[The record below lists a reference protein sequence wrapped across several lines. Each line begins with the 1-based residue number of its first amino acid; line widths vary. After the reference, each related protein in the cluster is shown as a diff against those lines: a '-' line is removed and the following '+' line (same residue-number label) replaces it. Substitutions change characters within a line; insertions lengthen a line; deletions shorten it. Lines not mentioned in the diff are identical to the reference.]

1 MTMMGGGG
9 RLMWSSVFNPERPQ
23 IRKPVNWRR
32 VGAFFWPYWRAELLT
47 LACIIAGATLGLLP
61 PLFTKYLIDDAIP
74 SGSMRTV
81 LVGVGGMIGAALLA
95 SLLGVYQGYLNSFVG
110 EAIMRDIRTSMVAH
124 LHRMPLSF
132 FTNTKT
138 GEIMNRVS
146 SDVDNIDN
154 IVTGTFVT
162 IVTNVMI
169 MLTTVVTIFVLDW
182 RLALLSLVVVPL
194 MILPLSPI
202 GRRMY
207 AIRKKTRQR
216 RDEIESLTQE
226 TLSISGI
233 ILMKSFV
240 REPFEQSR
248 YHDVVTRLMDLEIR
262 LAMVGRWFIGAINAM
277 VIAGPALVWA
287 GGAWLAIHG
296 GLTVGTIV
304 AFVAYFGRLYGPAS
318 ALAGVQVQIVSA
330 LAVFERIFEYL
341 DMPVEGGQENVGAN
355 PEGIDKPIELSH
367 LRGGIA
373 FKDVTFAYDGS
384 RPVLQ
389 DLSFQ
394 VAPGQVV
401 AFVGPSGAGKTTITS
416 LIPRFFDPQSG
427 AVEVDGIDVRD
438 VTLASLRRDIGIV
451 AQETYLF
458 HDTIAA
464 NLRYGKL
471 DATDAELIAAAQAAS
486 IHDFIAALPDGYQTL
501 VGERGHKLSGGERQR
516 LAIARV
522 LLKDPRILI
531 LDEATSSL
539 DSHNEA
545 MIQAALEVAMR
556 GRTSLVI
563 AHRLS
568 TILKADVIFVV
579 ENGRIVESGKHPVLL
594 VRGGPYARLYWEQF
608 RDQKEIAGLSASS
621 VP

>member
-1 MTMMGGGG
+1 MSMGYG
-9 RLMWSSVFNPERPQ
+9 RMMWSSRFNPERER

-32 VGAFFWPYWRAELLT
+32 LAAFFLPYWRAELLT
-47 LACIIAGATLGLLP
+47 LACIVAGAALGLAP

-74 SGSMRTV
+74 AASMPAV
-81 LVGVGGMIGAALLA
+81 LLGVGGMIASALVAGAV
-95 SLLGVYQGYLNSFVG
+95 GVYQGYLNSLVG
-110 EAIMRDIRTSMVAH
+110 EGIMRDIRTSMVAH
-124 LHRMPLSF
+124 LHRMSLPF

-146 SDVDNIDN
+146 NDVDSVDN
-154 IVTGTFVT
+154 IVTGTLVT
-162 IVTNVMI
+162 IITNIAVMA
-169 MLTTVVTIFVLDW
+169 TTVVTIFLLDW
-182 RLALLSLVVVPL
+182 RLALLALAVVPL
-194 MILPLSPI
+194 MIVPLGPI

-207 AIRKKTRQR
+207 EIRKGTRER

-233 ILMKSFV
+233 VLMKSFV
-240 REPFEQSR
+240 REAFEQLR
-248 YHDVVTRLMDLEIR
+248 FHDSATRLMGLEIR
-262 LAMVGRWFIGAINAM
+262 LAMVGRWFMGAINAM
-277 VIAGPALVWA
+277 VIIGPALVWI

-304 AFVAYFGRLYGPAS
+304 AFVAYFGRLYSPAS
-318 ALAGVQVQIVSA
+318 ALAGVQVQVVSA

-341 DMPVEGGQENVGAN
+341 DMPVENAAESAQA
-355 PEGIDKPIELSH
+355 IELPR
-367 LRGGIA
+367 LRGEIEFRNVSFSYDGERQTLRE
-373 FKDVTFAYDGS
+373 VTFH
-384 RPVLQ
+384 
-389 DLSFQ
+389 
-394 VAPGQVV
+394 VAPGQV
-401 AFVGPSGAGKTTITS
+401 AALVGPSGGGKTTITN
-416 LIPRFFDPQSG
+416 LIPRFYLPTSG
-427 AVEVDGIDVRD
+427 AVLVDRTDVRD
-438 VTLASLRRDIGIV
+438 ATLASLRRDIGIV
-451 AQETYLF
+451 TQETYLF

-471 DATDAELIAAAQAAS
+471 DATDAELVAAAKAAN
-486 IHDFIAALPDGYQTL
+486 IHAVIASLPSGYQTM

-545 MIQAALEVAMR
+545 MIQAALEGVMR

-579 ENGRIVESGKHPVLL
+579 EDGRIVESGRHAELL
-594 VRGGPYARLYWEQF
+594 ARGGPYARLYREQF
-608 RDQKEIAGLSASS
+608 REAET
-621 VP
+621 VPA

>member
-1 MTMMGGGG
+1 MTMMGGPAG
-9 RLMWSSVFNPERPQ
+9 RLMWSSRFGPERPR
-23 IRKPVNWRR
+23 IGKPVNWPR
-32 VGAFFWPYWRAELLT
+32 VGAFFLPYWRAELMT
-47 LACIIAGATLGLLP
+47 LAFILAAAVLGLLP
-61 PLFTKYLIDDAIP
+61 PLFTRYLIDDAIP
-74 SGSMRTV
+74 AGSMQPV

-95 SLLGVYQGYLNSFVG
+95 GLIGVYQGYLNSLVG
-110 EAIMRDIRTSMVAH
+110 EGIMRDIRTSMVAH

-132 FTNTKT
+132 FTDTKT

-154 IVTGTFVT
+154 IVTGTFVS
-162 IVTNVMI
+162 IVTNVATMA
-169 MLTTVVTIFVLDW
+169 TTIVTILILDW

-194 MILPLSPI
+194 MIFPLSPI

-207 AIRKKTRQR
+207 AIRKQTRER

-233 ILMKSFV
+233 TLMKSFV
-240 REPFEQSR
+240 REPFEKSR
-248 YHDVVTRLMDLEIR
+248 FNASATRLMDLEIR
-262 LAMVGRWFIGAINAM
+262 LAMVGRWFIGAVNAM
-277 VIAGPALVWA
+277 VTVGPAMVWI

-296 GLTVGTIV
+296 DLTIGTVV

-330 LAVFERIFEYL
+330 LAVFERIFDYL
-341 DMPVEGGQENVGAN
+341 DMPVEGNQDRA
-355 PEGIDKPIELSH
+355 DAIELPRV
-367 LRGGIA
+367 RGDIA
-373 FKDVTFAYDGS
+373 FKAVTFAYAAA

-389 DLSFQ
+389 DLSFR
-394 VAPGQVV
+394 VAPGQTA
-401 AFVGPSGAGKTTITS
+401 AFVGPSGAGKTTITN
-416 LIPRFFDPQSG
+416 LVPRFYEPQAG
-427 AVEVDGIDVRD
+427 AVEIDGIDVRG

-471 DATDAELIAAAQAAS
+471 AATDEELIAAAKAAS
-486 IHDFIAALPDGYQTL
+486 IHDFIASLPAAYQTM
-501 VGERGHKLSGGERQR
+501 VGERGYKLSGGERQR

-545 MIQAALEVAMR
+545 MIQSALEQLMR

-579 ENGRIVESGKHPVLL
+579 ESGHIVESGTHAVLL
-594 VRGGPYARLYWEQF
+594 ARGGPYARLYWEQF
-608 RDQKEIAGLSASS
+608 RSRTAA
-621 VP
+621 PA

>member
-1 MTMMGGGG
+1 MTMMGGGAG
-9 RLMWSSVFNPERPQ
+9 RLMWSSMFNPERPRV
-23 IRKPVNWRR
+23 RKPVNWRR
-32 VGAFFWPYWRAELLT
+32 VGAFFRPYWRAELMT
-47 LACIIAGATLGLLP
+47 LACIVAGAVLGLFP
-61 PLFTKYLIDDAIP
+61 PLFTRYLIDDAIP
-74 SGSMRTV
+74 SGSMPTV
-81 LVGVGGMIGAALLA
+81 LLGVGGMVGSALIA
-95 SLLGVYQGYLNSFVG
+95 SLIGVYQGYLNSFVG
-110 EAIMRDIRTSMVAH
+110 ESIMRDIRTSMVSH
-124 LHRMPLSF
+124 LHRMSLSF

-146 SDVDNIDN
+146 SDVDNVDN

-162 IVTNVMI
+162 IVTNVMT

-207 AIRKKTRQR
+207 AIRKKTRER

-240 REPFEQSR
+240 REPFEKSR
-248 YHDVVTRLMDLEIR
+248 YHDFVTRLMDLEIR

-277 VIAGPALVWA
+277 VIVGPALVWA
-287 GGAWLAIHG
+287 GGAWLAMHG
-296 GLTVGTIV
+296 GLTIGTIV
-304 AFVAYFGRLYGPAS
+304 AFVAYFGRLYSPAS

-341 DMPVEGGQENVGAN
+341 DMPVEGGEESTGASA
-355 PEGIDKPIELSH
+355 PAIELPH
-367 LRGGIA
+367 LRGAIA
-373 FKDVTFAYDGS
+373 FRNVTFSYDGA

-389 DLSFQ
+389 GLSFD
-394 VAPGQVV
+394 VRPGQVV
-401 AFVGPSGAGKTTITS
+401 AFVGPSGAGKTTITN
-416 LIPRFFDPQSG
+416 LVPRFYDPQSG
-427 AVEVDGIDVRD
+427 AVLVDEVDVRA

-471 DATDAELIAAAQAAS
+471 AATEEELIAAAKAAS
-486 IHDFIAALPDGYQTL
+486 IHDFIAALPSGYQTI

-545 MIQAALEVAMR
+545 MIQTALEEVMR

-579 ENGRIVESGKHPVLL
+579 ESGRIVESGKHATLL
-594 VRGGPYARLYWEQF
+594 ARGGPYARLYWEQF
-608 RDQKEIAGLSASS
+608 RNQKEAAGLNA
-621 VP
+621 

>member
-9 RLMWSSVFNPERPQ
+9 RLMWSSAFNPERPQ
-23 IRKPVNWRR
+23 IRKPVNWGR
-32 VGAFFWPYWRAELLT
+32 VGAFFLPYWRAELMT
-47 LACIIAGATLGLLP
+47 FACIIAGATLGLLP

-74 SGSMRTV
+74 SGSMQTV

-95 SLLGVYQGYLNSFVG
+95 GLLGVYQGYLNSFVG
-110 EAIMRDIRTSMVAH
+110 EAIMRDIRTSMVSH
-124 LHRMPLSF
+124 LHRMSLSF

-146 SDVDNIDN
+146 SDVDNVDN

-162 IVTNVMI
+162 IVTNVMT
-169 MLTTVVTIFVLDW
+169 MLTTVVTIFFLDW

-240 REPFEQSR
+240 REPFEKSR
-248 YHDVVTRLMDLEIR
+248 YRDVVTRLMDLEIR

-277 VIAGPALVWA
+277 VIVGPALVWV

-296 GLTVGTIV
+296 GLTIGTIV
-304 AFVAYFGRLYGPAS
+304 AFVAYFGRLYTPAS

-341 DMPVEGGQENVGAN
+341 DLPVEGGQKNPDENAGA
-355 PEGIDKPIELSH
+355 IEVPH
-367 LRGGIA
+367 LHGAIA
-373 FKDVTFAYDGS
+373 FQDVTFAYDNG
-384 RPVLQ
+384 RPVLR
-389 DLSFQ
+389 DLSFE
-394 VAPGQVV
+394 VAPGQLV

-416 LIPRFFDPQSG
+416 LVPRFYDPQAG
-427 AVEVDGIDVRD
+427 AVLVDGIDVRG

-471 DATDAELIAAAQAAS
+471 DATDEELIAAARAAS
-486 IHDFIAALPDGYQTL
+486 IHDFIAALPAGYQTL

-545 MIQAALEVAMR
+545 MIQGALELAMR

-579 ENGRIVESGKHPVLL
+579 ENGRIVESGTHPVLL
-594 VRGGPYARLYWEQF
+594 ARSGPYARLYWEQF
-608 RDQKEIAGLSASS
+608 RNQKESAELSA
-621 VP
+621 

>member
-1 MTMMGGGG
+1 MTMGGSPG
-9 RLMWSSVFNPERPQ
+9 RLMRSSMFNPERPQ
-23 IRKPVNWRR
+23 VRKPVNWPR
-32 VGAFFWPYWRAELLT
+32 VGAFFLPYWRAELLT
-47 LACIIAGATLGLLP
+47 LACILAVAVLGLLP
-61 PLFTKYLIDDAIP
+61 PLFTKDLIDDAIP
-74 SGSMRTV
+74 AGSMRAV
-81 LVGVGGMIGAALLA
+81 LIDVGGMLVAALLA
-95 SLLGVYQGYLNSFVG
+95 GVIGVYQGYLNSLVG
-110 EAIMRDIRTSMVAH
+110 EGIMRDMRASMVSH
-124 LHRMPLSF
+124 LHRMSLSF

-146 SDVDNIDN
+146 SDVDNVDN

-162 IVTNVMI
+162 IVTNIATMV
-169 MLTTVVTIFVLDW
+169 TTVLTIFILDW
-182 RLALLSLVVVPL
+182 RLALLALVVVPL

-207 AIRKKTRQR
+207 GIRKKTRER

-233 ILMKSFV
+233 TLMKSFV
-240 REPFEQSR
+240 REPFEKSR
-248 YHDVVTRLMDLEIR
+248 FYDSATRLMDLEIR

-277 VIAGPALVWA
+277 VVIGPALVWV

-296 GLTVGTIV
+296 GLTIGTIV
-304 AFVAYFGRLYGPAS
+304 AFVAYFGRLYTPAS
-318 ALAGVQVQIVSA
+318 ALAGVQVQIVGA
-330 LAVFERIFEYL
+330 LAVFERIFDYL
-341 DMPVEGGQENVGAN
+341 DMPVEGGQERA
-355 PEGIDKPIELSH
+355 DAIELPQV
-367 LRGGIA
+367 RGGIELRNA
-373 FKDVTFAYDGS
+373 TFSYGEG
-384 RPVLQ
+384 RHVLQ
-389 DLSFQ
+389 DVSFR
-394 VAPGQVV
+394 VAPGQMA
-401 AFVGPSGAGKTTITS
+401 AFVGPSGSGKTTIMN
-416 LIPRFFDPQSG
+416 LVPRFYDPQSG
-427 AVEVDGIDVRD
+427 AVLIDGIDVRD
-438 VTLASLRRDIGIV
+438 VSLASLRRDIGIV

-471 DATDAELIAAAQAAS
+471 DATDEELIAAAKAAN
-486 IHDFIAALPDGYQTL
+486 IHDFIASLPSGYQTM

-545 MIQAALEVAMR
+545 MIQAALEEVMR
-556 GRTSLVI
+556 SRTSLVI

-579 ENGRIVESGKHPVLL
+579 EGGRIVESGRHTVLL
-594 VRGGPYARLYWEQF
+594 ARGGPYARLYWEQF
-608 RDQKEIAGLSASS
+608 RNQNEPPA
-621 VP
+621 

>member
-1 MTMMGGGG
+1 MTMMGGPAG
-9 RLMWSSVFNPERPQ
+9 RLMWSSRYSPERPR
-23 IRKPVNWRR
+23 IGKPVNWPR
-32 VGAFFWPYWRAELLT
+32 VGAFFLPYWRAELMT
-47 LACIIAGATLGLLP
+47 IACILAAAGLGLLP
-61 PLFTKYLIDDAIP
+61 PLFTRYLIDDAIP
-74 SGSMRTV
+74 SGAMQNV
-81 LVGVGGMIGAALLA
+81 LIGVGGMIGAALLA
-95 SLLGVYQGYLNSFVG
+95 GLIGVYQGYLNSLVG
-110 EAIMRDIRTSMVAH
+110 EGIMRDIRTTMVAH

-162 IVTNVMI
+162 ILTNIAMIVTTI
-169 MLTTVVTIFVLDW
+169 VTILILDW
-182 RLALLSLVVVPL
+182 RLALLSLVVIPL

-207 AIRKKTRQR
+207 GIRKQTRER
-216 RDEIESLTQE
+216 RDEIQSLTQE

-233 ILMKSFV
+233 TLMKSFV
-240 REPFEQSR
+240 REPFEKARFNTSAS
-248 YHDVVTRLMDLEIR
+248 RLMDLEIR
-262 LAMVGRWFIGAINAM
+262 LAMVGRWFMGAVNAM
-277 VIAGPALVWA
+277 VTVGPALVWV

-318 ALAGVQVQIVSA
+318 ALAGVQVQVVSA
-330 LAVFERIFEYL
+330 LAVFERIFDYL
-341 DMPVEGGQENVGAN
+341 DMPVEGGREEADAV
-355 PEGIDKPIELSH
+355 ELPRV
-367 LRGGIA
+367 RGDVE
-373 FKDVTFAYDGS
+373 FKAVTFAYDPA

-389 DLSFQ
+389 DVSFRI
-394 VAPGQVV
+394 AAGQTA
-401 AFVGPSGAGKTTITS
+401 AFVGPSGAGKTTITN
-416 LIPRFFDPQSG
+416 LVPRFYQPESG
-427 AVEVDGIDVRD
+427 AVLIDGIDVRS

-464 NLRYGKL
+464 NLRYGSL
-471 DATDAELIAAAQAAS
+471 EASDAEMIAAAKAAS
-486 IHDFIAALPDGYQTL
+486 IHDFIAALPSGYQTM

-522 LLKDPRILI
+522 LLRDPRILI

-545 MIQAALEVAMR
+545 MIQSALEELMR

-579 ENGRIVESGKHPVLL
+579 EGGRILESGTHAVLL
-594 VRGGPYARLYWEQF
+594 ARGGPYARLYREQF
-608 RDQKEIAGLSASS
+608 RNQELSPA
-621 VP
+621 

>member
-1 MTMMGGGG
+1 MSMGYG
-9 RLMWSSVFNPERPQ
+9 RMMWSSRFNPERER

-32 VGAFFWPYWRAELLT
+32 LAAFFLPYWRAELLT
-47 LACIIAGATLGLLP
+47 LACIVAGAALGLAP

-74 SGSMRTV
+74 AASMPAV
-81 LVGVGGMIGAALLA
+81 LLGVGGMIASALVAGAV
-95 SLLGVYQGYLNSFVG
+95 GVYQGYLNSLVG
-110 EAIMRDIRTSMVAH
+110 EGIMRDIRTSMVAH
-124 LHRMPLSF
+124 LHRMSLPF

-146 SDVDNIDN
+146 NDVDSVDN
-154 IVTGTFVT
+154 IVTGTLVT
-162 IVTNVMI
+162 IITNIAVMA
-169 MLTTVVTIFVLDW
+169 TTVVTIFLLDW
-182 RLALLSLVVVPL
+182 RLALLALAVVPL
-194 MILPLSPI
+194 MILPLGPI

-207 AIRKKTRQR
+207 EIRKGTRER

-226 TLSISGI
+226 TLSISGVV
-233 ILMKSFV
+233 LMKSFV
-240 REPFEQSR
+240 REAFEQLRFYDSA
-248 YHDVVTRLMDLEIR
+248 TRLMGLEIR
-262 LAMVGRWFIGAINAM
+262 LAMVGRWFMGAINAM
-277 VIAGPALVWA
+277 VIIGPALVWV

-304 AFVAYFGRLYGPAS
+304 AFVAYFGRLYSPAS
-318 ALAGVQVQIVSA
+318 ALAGVQVQVVSA

-341 DMPVEGGQENVGAN
+341 DMPVENAAESAHA
-355 PEGIDKPIELSH
+355 IELPR
-367 LRGGIA
+367 LRGEIEFRNVSFSYDGERQTLRE
-373 FKDVTFAYDGS
+373 VTFH
-384 RPVLQ
+384 
-389 DLSFQ
+389 
-394 VAPGQVV
+394 VAPGQV
-401 AFVGPSGAGKTTITS
+401 AALVGPSGGGKTTITN
-416 LIPRFFDPQSG
+416 LIPRFYLPTSG
-427 AVEVDGIDVRD
+427 AVLVDRTDVRD
-438 VTLASLRRDIGIV
+438 ATLASLRRDIGIV
-451 AQETYLF
+451 TQETYLF

-471 DATDAELIAAAQAAS
+471 DATDAELVAAGKAANIHALIAS
-486 IHDFIAALPDGYQTL
+486 LPSGYQTM

-545 MIQAALEVAMR
+545 MIQAALEGVMR

-579 ENGRIVESGKHPVLL
+579 EDGRIVESGRHAELL
-594 VRGGPYARLYWEQF
+594 ARGGPYARLYREQF
-608 RDQKEIAGLSASS
+608 REAET
-621 VP
+621 VPA